1 MRNAVQLEG
10 GLILTTDNS
19 GGIGMKAADV
29 VSVPDRTTARFAAR
43 VALLEQWAAGAEPIA
58 VLIHN
63 FSGPESWPAYEAG
76 VQDVFEEAGMATPTI
91 TGSTETNMELL
102 QSALGVTMVGKLVR
116 AASEEELVWFTY
128 GVPLVGNA
136 VLEQEQNIASL
147 GKIWEALHTG
157 LIKRVWPVGSGGLL
171 KEVRDLYGIGD
182 VTIQSPLDTAA
193 SAGPSTCVLV
203 AVPIGGVDEAKLHF
217 GEFLHGLAVIR

>member
-58 VLIHN
+58 ALIHN
-63 FSGPESWPAYEAG
+63 FSGPESWLAYEDG
-76 VQDVFEEAGMATPTI
+76 VRDIFEEAGIAVPAI
-91 TGSTETNMELL
+91 TGSTETNMTLL
-102 QSALGVTMVGKLVR
+102 QSAIAVTMIGKQNRTVD
-116 AASEEELVWFTY
+116 EEGVIWFTY

-136 VLEQEQNIASL
+136 VLEQEQHIASL
-147 GKIWEALHTG
+147 RSIHEALQSG
-157 LIKRVWPVGSGGLL
+157 LIKRLWPVGSGGLL
-171 KEVRDLYGIGD
+171 KEVRDLFGID
-182 VTIQSPLDTAA
+182 NVTIQSPLDTAA
-193 SAGPSTCVLV
+193 SAGPATCVLV
-203 AVPIGGVDEAKLHF
+203 AVPVGGVAEAKAHF
-217 GEFLHGLAVIR
+217 GENLHELFVVR